1 MRKLVD
7 AIYLENIDEVRTILE
22 NEPGLIDEKDEHGV
36 LMALLAAKT
45 GNIELVKYIV
55 EYSRASMNIHDDNNN
70 EIYTQL
76 DRITD
81 HLATMTKQERIAW
94 FRRSA
99 YAQPLNFTREIDGTV
114 YAVRAFFKE
123 DARENITDKVQ
134 RIVLNDTKSRKQT

>member
-1 MRKLVD
+1 MTND
-7 AIYLENIDEVRTILE
+7 
-22 NEPGLIDEKDEHGV
+22 
-36 LMALLAAKT
+36 
-45 GNIELVKYIV
+45 
-55 EYSRASMNIHDDNNN
+55 N

-81 HLATMTKQERIAW
+81 HLAAMPKQERIAW

-134 RIVLNDTKSRKQT
+134 RIILKNDDKSNEH

>member
-1 MRKLVD
+1 MSAD
-7 AIYLENIDEVRTILE
+7 
-22 NEPGLIDEKDEHGV
+22 
-36 LMALLAAKT
+36 
-45 GNIELVKYIV
+45 
-55 EYSRASMNIHDDNNN
+55 N

-99 YAQPLNFTREIDGTV
+99 YAQQLNFIREIDGTV

-134 RIVLNDTKSRKQT
+134 RIILNDTKNRKQI